1 MKQASPAL
9 INFLNEVIGFL
20 DGQLVMADAFLFA
33 LKNGTNL
40 GYTNAEITFTFDGQ
54 RYLGNDILIDG
65 LKYKCSVG
73 LDVDKQQID
82 ISARPDQ
89 TIPGGAEFLQAL
101 RNGALDGCEI
111 TRTRVFWSDIVGGT
125 LVDGVV
131 LFKGRLGSI
140 DKIGRTSAQLTV
152 NSDLVL
158 LDIDMPRNIYQ
169 PTCLHTLYDPGCTLS
184 KAAFSTNGVVGTGST
199 ASVIKWPGARGGFF
213 AFEAC
218 RKARQHGPGRKR
230 FRGREIWPKK
240 FGPRDL
246 AQEIWPRGLAQQNL
260 DRRIWVETTEMHR
273 RRLLK
278 TAQLKNGMSWEVAD
292 CFDAI
297 QRRALWQRGI
307 AALTAATVTKAAK
320 STRNTATPG

>member
-54 RYLGNDILIDG
+54 CYLGNDILIDG

-199 ASVIKWPGARGGFF
+199 ASVIKWPGARGAFLLLKLV
-213 AFEAC
+213 ARRVSMVQVENVFEA
-218 RKARQHGPGRKR
+218 
-230 FRGREIWPKK
+230 EK
-240 FGPRDL
+240 FGPRNL
-246 AQEIWPRGLAQQNL
+246 VQEIWPRRFGQEVWRSKIWTDAFGSRQQKCTGV
-260 DRRIWVETTEMHR
+260 DC
-273 RRLLK
+273 LK
-278 TAQLKNGMSWEVAD
+278 
-292 CFDAI
+292 
-297 QRRALWQRGI
+297 QR
-307 AALTAATVTKAAK
+307 
-320 STRNTATPG
+320 N

>member
-54 RYLGNDILIDG
+54 CYLGNDILIDG

-111 TRTRVFWSDIVGGT
+111 TRTRVLWSDIVGGT

-131 LFKGRLGSI
+131 SFKGRLGSI

-199 ASVIKWPGARGGFF
+199 ASVIKWPGARGAFLLLKLV
-213 AFEAC
+213 ARRVSMVQVENVFEA
-218 RKARQHGPGRKR
+218 
-230 FRGREIWPKK
+230 EK
-240 FGPRDL
+240 FGPRNL
-246 AQEIWPRGLAQQNL
+246 VQEIWPRRFGQEVWRSKIWTDAFGSRQQKCTGV
-260 DRRIWVETTEMHR
+260 DC
-273 RRLLK
+273 LK
-278 TAQLKNGMSWEVAD
+278 
-292 CFDAI
+292 
-297 QRRALWQRGI
+297 QR
-307 AALTAATVTKAAK
+307 
-320 STRNTATPG
+320 N

>member
-89 TIPGGAEFLQAL
+89 TIPGGTEFLQAL

-111 TRTRVFWSDIVGGT
+111 TRTRVFWSNIVGGT

-158 LDIDMPRNIYQ
+158 LDIDNRATSISRPA
-169 PTCLHTLYDPGCTLS
+169 CTR
-184 KAAFSTNGVVGTGST
+184 ST
-199 ASVIKWPGARGGFF
+199 IRGARYRRRRSARTVWSAPVRPHPSSNGRAPAGAFLLLKLV
-213 AFEAC
+213 ARRVSMVQVENVFEA
-218 RKARQHGPGRKR
+218 
-230 FRGREIWPKK
+230 EK
-240 FGPRDL
+240 FGPRNL
-246 AQEIWPRGLAQQNL
+246 VQEIWPRRFGQEVWRSKIWTDAFESRQQKCTGVDCLKQRNL
-260 DRRIWVETTEMHR
+260 R
-273 RRLLK
+273 
-278 TAQLKNGMSWEVAD
+278 TACHWKS
-292 CFDAI
+292 
-297 QRRALWQRGI
+297 
-307 AALTAATVTKAAK
+307 LTALMQFKGEHYGKGA
-320 STRNTATPG
+320 SRP

>member
-199 ASVIKWPGARGGFF
+199 ASVIKWPGARGAFLLLKLV
-213 AFEAC
+213 ARRVSMVQVENVFEA
-218 RKARQHGPGRKR
+218 
-230 FRGREIWPKK
+230 EK
-240 FGPRDL
+240 FGPRNL
-246 AQEIWPRGLAQQNL
+246 VQEIWPRRFGQEVWRSKIWTDAFGSRQQKCTGV
-260 DRRIWVETTEMHR
+260 DC
-273 RRLLK
+273 LK
-278 TAQLKNGMSWEVAD
+278 
-292 CFDAI
+292 
-297 QRRALWQRGI
+297 QR
-307 AALTAATVTKAAK
+307 
-320 STRNTATPG
+320 N